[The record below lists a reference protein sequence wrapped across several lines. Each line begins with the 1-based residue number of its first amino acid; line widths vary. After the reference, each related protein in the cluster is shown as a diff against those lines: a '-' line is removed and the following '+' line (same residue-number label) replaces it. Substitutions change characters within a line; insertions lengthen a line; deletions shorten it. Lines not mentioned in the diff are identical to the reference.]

1 MKFFCFFCSSYYFPP
16 VIEQSM
22 FLLFI
27 YWQDSPSFRD
37 ELKAMLE
44 ASGVR
49 EYFRYVFIYLS
60 GVWSLIINKFFS
72 LSFSRSRGLSDLSLP
87 WKNPTAEGKEAADQR
102 RKKYFSQVCEEER
115 KINDRCQNILN
126 FLFLADKQV
135 GCDVP
140 VPQVPRRPRAVRL
153 RDRAVPV
160 AGQKQRQQ
168 LETKSFFVIRFKCC

>member
-1 MKFFCFFCSSYYFPP
+1 
-16 VIEQSM
+16 M

-37 ELKAMLE
+37 ELKVMLE

-60 GVWSLIINKFFS
+60 GVWTLIINKFFP

-102 RKKYFSQVCEEER
+102 RKKYFSQVREEER
-115 KINDRCQNILN
+115 KINDRRQNILK
-126 FLFLADKQV
+126 FLFFSLFSQISKSDVMSLYHKYRADHELFGYGIEPYLSLA
-135 GCDVP
+135 
-140 VPQVPRRPRAVRL
+140 
-153 RDRAVPV
+153 
-160 AGQKQRQQ
+160 
-168 LETKSFFVIRFKCC
+168 KSSGND